1 MNSDNSIPSAK
12 KDNVLNIGVEQNF
25 DYFFRQ
31 YYVALCFFA
40 NSIIHNDEDAK
51 DIVQDCFVKLWN
63 NDIVNE
69 KVDMVKSF
77 LYTMVRNRCIDYTRK
92 QKTITK
98 TKSILLKSE
107 EEFEHF
113 DELVFAE
120 MMRQIFDQIEEL
132 PETMKTIL
140 KKYYFEGKKHK
151 EIAAEMNTTPDAVRM
166 QKTRAIKILKQKLP
180 PHIGLLLM
188 FLLENLGQ

>member
-1 MNSDNSIPSAK
+1 MKPDNSIRSAK
-12 KDNVLNIGVEQNF
+12 KDNVINIGIEQNF

-69 KVDMVKSF
+69 KVGNVKSF

-98 TKSILLKSE
+98 TKSIPLKSE
-107 EEFEHF
+107 EEFVS
-113 DELVFAE
+113 L
-120 MMRQIFDQIEEL
+120 
-132 PETMKTIL
+132 
-140 KKYYFEGKKHK
+140 
-151 EIAAEMNTTPDAVRM
+151 MNSFL
-166 QKTRAIKILKQKLP
+166 QK
-180 PHIGLLLM
+180 
-188 FLLENLGQ
+188 

>member
-12 KDNVLNIGVEQNF
+12 KDNVINIGVEQNF

-51 DIVQDCFVKLWN
+51 DIVQDCFIKFWS

-69 KVDMVKSF
+69 KVDIVKSF

-151 EIAAEMNTTPDAVRM
+151 EIAAELNMTPNAIQL
-166 QKTRAIKILKQKLP
+166 QKAKAIKILKQKLP

-188 FLLENLGQ
+188 LLLQNLGH

>member
-51 DIVQDCFVKLWN
+51 DIVQDCFIKFWS

-69 KVDMVKSF
+69 KVDIVKSF

-140 KKYYFEGKKHK
+140 KKYYFEGKKYK

-188 FLLENLGQ
+188 FLLQNLGQ